1 MVPSAGKDNARLF
14 FYRDSR
20 FMSRGADAAIHIN
33 NNKVGECGNNAYFF
47 IDVKAGRHITITADN
62 KGTPGTHTIEKD
74 IASGNEYYIE
84 VLVNEAYVESGIILG
99 LIGQATYVAANK
111 NSSGWI
117 FKETPKEQAAQKIQ
131 NNMAF
136 SMNSE

>member
-99 LIGQATYVAANK
+99 LIGQATYVGRLIKTAAGGYSKKHQRNK
-111 NSSGWI
+111 LPR
-117 FKETPKEQAAQKIQ
+117 KYKIIWR
-131 NNMAF
+131 
-136 SMNSE
+136 SV